1 MTKKFNIDQY
11 EIGNFL
17 KPFVIA
23 ELSANHNGKI
33 ENVFLLIDEAKK
45 SGAHAIKLQTYHPD
59 LITLNSSNEDFIIKE
74 GPWKGSNLYDLY
86 SKGYTPWEWHKNIF
100 DYCHSVGMTIFS
112 SPFDNSAVDLLEDLN
127 APAYKIAS
135 FELVDIPLIKY
146 AASTRKP
153 LIMSVGMAN
162 KEEIYEA
169 ISAAKDSGCD
179 NLALLHCVSNYPA
192 KPEEFNLR
200 EIKNLADE
208 FKVIVGLSDHTIG
221 NVVAISSVIL
231 GAAIIEK
238 HLTLNRMNNGLDD
251 SFSSEPEEFKL
262 LCQDVEDAWKSLG
275 QKSFERC
282 NGEKENIKYRKS
294 LYFIADLN
302 AGDIITEKSIRCV
315 RPGYGIKPKFFNE
328 IIGKRVKDSVKKF
341 TPVLFELIED

>member
-1 MTKKFNIDQY
+1 MWLENGIRIINLNSPTYF
-11 EIGNFL
+11 
-17 KPFVIA
+17 IA
-23 ELSANHNGKI
+23 ELSCNHNGDKDI
-33 ENVFLLIDEAKK
+33 AYKLIDEAHK
-45 SGAHAIKLQTYHPD
+45 ACANAIKLQTYTPD
-59 LITLNSSNEDFIIKE
+59 TITIKCDK
-74 GPWKGSNLYDLY
+74 PIFKDCLKGSIWEGQTLYDLY
-86 SKGYTPWEWHKNIF
+86 SVAYTPWEWHKELK
-100 DYCHSVGMTIFS
+100 DYANSKGLDLFS
-112 SPFDNSAVDLLEDLN
+112 SPFDVTAVDFLESLDV
-127 APAYKIAS
+127 PAYKIAS
-135 FELVDIPLIKY
+135 FEITDHILIKKI
-146 AASTRKP
+146 AQTKKP
-153 LIMSVGMAN
+153 VLISSGMASLSELN
-162 KEEIYEA
+162 DAVSLLREHGTTQIAMLKCT
-169 ISAAKDSGCD
+169 SA
-179 NLALLHCVSNYPA
+179 YPA

-302 AGDIITEKSIRCV
+302 AGDIITEKSIRSV

-328 IIGKRVKDSVKKF
+328 IIGKRVRNSVKKF